1 MAELTPDATKAM
13 NMRANGER
21 PWSFHDSFDVCR
33 NDRLL
38 LLQHSDALSAR
49 LAEADALIAKGLAV
63 VHDFLPNIGRCVLQ
77 DYQRMN
83 EFCSEAAKRAADSA
97 SVCSTCNGSGE
108 ARGRTYHL
116 GPDDHEIDVECP
128 ACFGLGE
135 IKLSPGFKPR
145 ERTCHFCNGSGK
157 ASSAS
162 GEQA

>member
-1 MAELTPDATKAM
+1 M
-13 NMRANGER
+13 
-21 PWSFHDSFDVCR
+21 
-33 NDRLL
+33 
-38 LLQHSDALSAR
+38 SDPKEIYLGPAC
-49 LAEADALIAKGLAV
+49 EADSGSYGDGRTWAEDQPWDDCAGTAGYLDPRCTCGFSNAV
-63 VHDFLPNIGRCVLQ
+63 
-77 DYQRMN
+77 
-83 EFCSEAAKRAADSA
+83 RAAGSA

-162 GEQA
+162 EEQA

>member
-97 SVCSTCNGSGE
+97 NEG
-108 ARGRTYHL
+108 A
-116 GPDDHEIDVECP
+116 
-128 ACFGLGE
+128 
-135 IKLSPGFKPR
+135 K
-145 ERTCHFCNGSGK
+145 
-157 ASSAS
+157 
-162 GEQA
+162 